1 MIWLDRS
8 FRTMAD
14 ALRIAVVGG
23 GITGL
28 AAAHAAA
35 ERARERNR
43 PVVVT
48 VLEQSKRFG
57 GSLVT
62 ERLDGFLLDG
72 GADSWVAS
80 KPQATALARGL
91 GLSDSLVGTNRANR
105 QFYVARG
112 QKLHPVPE
120 GFVLGVPTRFAPLAR
135 TRLFS
140 WTGKARMALEPLV
153 PVRRLDPNGDESIA
167 DFVTRRLGREAA
179 ERLVAPLLS
188 GISSGDASNI
198 SVRAAFPQLVAMEQD
213 HGSLLRAMWAL
224 RKGARARA
232 PNESAFCSLRGGMG
246 ELTGALVE
254 RLRQEGV
261 VLRTEAPV
269 TEVKRAEGRWAL
281 AIAGAERLEA
291 DAVLLAIPAHAAAE
305 LLAPVDAGVA
315 GDLRSIHYGSAA
327 TVFFAYRRADVAHPL
342 DGVGFIVPRSPNRS
356 ILAST
361 WVSSKWD
368 DRAPEGSVLVRA
380 FFGRTP
386 GDATLAQSDVA
397 LARCAREDLRELMG
411 LDAEP
416 LFARVFRFDRASAQ
430 MRVGHL
436 ATMRAIHEGLAR
448 AAPGVRVAGG
458 GYDGIGI
465 PDCVRQGE
473 EAGRAFVE

>member
-1 MIWLDRS
+1 
-8 FRTMAD
+8 MAD
-14 ALRIAVVGG
+14 ARRIAVVGG

-28 AAAHAAA
+28 AAANAAA
-35 ERARERNR
+35 ESARARNR
-43 PVVVT
+43 PVLVT
-48 VLEQSKRFG
+48 VLEQSKRLG
-57 GSLVT
+57 GNLVT
-62 ERLDGFLLDG
+62 EHVDGFLLDG

-80 KPQATALARGL
+80 KPHATMLARDL

-105 QFYVARG
+105 RFYVARG
-112 QKLHPVPE
+112 QKLHAVPE
-120 GFVLGVPTRFAPLAR
+120 GFVLGVPTRFGPLAR
-135 TRLFS
+135 SPLFS
-140 WTGKARMALEPLV
+140 WIGKARMALEPLV
-153 PVRRLDPNGDESIA
+153 PARRLDADGDESIA

-188 GISSGDASNI
+188 GISSGDANDI

-213 HGSLLRAMWAL
+213 HGSLVRAMWAR
-224 RKGARARA
+224 RKGARARE
-232 PNESAFCSLRGGMG
+232 PNESAFVSLRGGMG
-246 ELTGALVE
+246 ELTGALVA
-254 RLRQEGV
+254 RLKQQGV

-269 TEVKRAEGRWAL
+269 TKITRREAGWTLEIG
-281 AIAGAERLEA
+281 GAERLEA
-291 DAVLLAIPAHAAAE
+291 DAVLLAIPAHAAAG
-305 LLAPVDAGVA
+305 LLEPVDAGVA
-315 GDLRSIHYGSAA
+315 GDLRSIRYGSAA
-327 TVFFAYRRADVAHPL
+327 TVFLAYRRADVAHPL
-342 DGVGFIVPRSPNRS
+342 DGVGFIVPRSPSRS

-368 DRAPEGSVLVRA
+368 NRAPEGRVLVRA
-380 FFGRTP
+380 FFGGTP
-386 GDATLAQSDVA
+386 GDATLAQSDDALVR
-397 LARCAREDLRELMG
+397 LAREELRVLMS

-416 LFARVFRFDRASAQ
+416 VFARVFRFDRASAQ